1 MSRAGL
7 AAVDVERR
15 RKREASRHTALLQEL
30 DVILLEAARGKAHL
44 GKWREPPSQRPVAV
58 RRCAGSDAGCL
69 PSAPRDQ
76 ALGSMPDSGAA
87 SAAAARCEP
96 GRPSSALAQAP
107 GPARRAP
114 VPARIASAATLRPHR
129 QGPAPSGAPVY
140 SSSRHGRPRSSD
152 RFGHVESDG
161 QSQGRRAPQ
170 GPSAAGRAE
179 PRVLPKAKSH
189 GADGL
194 DTPWAEP
201 PHQFSRFADRIERQR
216 VHYPSRTFNAGVP
229 RSVFSS
235 SSAPAFGHG
244 LCVPGR
250 FGGPC
255 RLR

>member
-15 RKREASRHTALLQEL
+15 RKREASRHAALLQEL

-44 GKWREPPSQRPVAV
+44 GKWREPPSQRPV

-76 ALGSMPDSGAA
+76 TLGSMPDPGAA

-96 GRPSSALAQAP
+96 ERPSSAVAQA
-107 GPARRAP
+107 PARRAP
-114 VPARIASAATLRPHR
+114 VPARIASAATHR

-140 SSSRHGRPRSSD
+140 SSAHHGRPRSSD
-152 RFGHVESDG
+152 RIGHVESDG
-161 QSQGRRAPQ
+161 RSQGRRAPQ

-179 PRVLPKAKSH
+179 PRVLPEAKSH

-235 SSAPAFGHG
+235 TSAPALRHG

-255 RLR
+255 RLRQ

>member
-15 RKREASRHTALLQEL
+15 RKREASRHAALLQEL

-44 GKWREPPSQRPVAV
+44 GKWREPPSQRPA

-69 PSAPRDQ
+69 PSASRDQ
-76 ALGSMPDSGAA
+76 ALGAMPESGTAT
-87 SAAAARCEP
+87 AAAARYEP
-96 GRPSSALAQAP
+96 ERPSSALAQAP
-107 GPARRAP
+107 ARCAP

-129 QGPAPSGAPVY
+129 QGPAPSGAQVHRSPE
-140 SSSRHGRPRSSD
+140 HGRSRSSD
-152 RFGHVESDG
+152 RIGHVESDG
-161 QSQGRRAPQ
+161 RWQGRRALQ
-170 GPSAAGRAE
+170 GTLAAGRAE
-179 PRVLPKAKSH
+179 PRVLPKAKLH

-235 SSAPAFGHG
+235 TSAPALYG
-244 LCVPGR
+244 LCMPGR